1 MLAIFEDG
9 DDESVWL
16 APGAVVFCSM
26 NLLLILT
33 ALNFFGGTVELLIT
47 VVLAAKKF
55 RHV

>member
-1 MLAIFEDG
+1 VLAIFEDG

-16 APGAVVFCSM
+16 APGAVLFCSM